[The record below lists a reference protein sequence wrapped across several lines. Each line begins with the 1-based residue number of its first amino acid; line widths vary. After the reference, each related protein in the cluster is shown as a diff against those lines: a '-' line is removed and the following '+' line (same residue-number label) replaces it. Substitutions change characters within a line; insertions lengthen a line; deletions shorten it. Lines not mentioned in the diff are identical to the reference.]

1 MVDTYNVS
9 GRWFLYTP
17 QRPTNV
23 GLYDTYLAV
32 RHRLHDGDPPEHVA
46 IVITERDLLANGAF
60 DTLSAAL
67 GWAFEYGAERVTVS
81 VSVLDAAVVS
91 TLVREL
97 RRIDAPRRVVV
108 RGPEDEVLDGGVV
121 DGGVVAGSVV
131 DGGIVDD
138 GVVDDSASE
147 SETAPGD
154 ESGTDSERRRRN
166 RRSDAEGQRD
176 GRLDD
181 APIRITVGLGGKA
194 EFAAAVREL
203 AVDVDAGDLD
213 PESID
218 PADVSDR
225 LVFPEEPDLV
235 IKTGAERLS
244 DFAIWQSVYA
254 ELYFTDVNWRDFRK
268 RDYLRAVL
276 DFQDRQRRFGR

>member
-1 MVDTYNVS
+1 M
-9 GRWFLYTP
+9 
-17 QRPTNV
+17 

-46 IVITERDLLANGAF
+46 IVITERDLLADGAF
-60 DTLSAAL
+60 DTLAAAL

-91 TLVREL
+91 TLTREL
-97 RRIDAPRRVVV
+97 RRLDAPREFVV
-108 RGPEDEVLDGGVV
+108 RGPEDAALDGGAVGS
-121 DGGVVAGSVV
+121 DGDS
-131 DGGIVDD
+131 GGHGADEATDD
-138 GVVDDSASE
+138 GPSIEAGARDE
-147 SETAPGD
+147 RPG
-154 ESGTDSERRRRN
+154 
-166 RRSDAEGQRD
+166 EGRA
-176 GRLDD
+176 GD

-203 AVDVDAGDLD
+203 AADVDAGDLD

-218 PADVSDR
+218 AEAVSDR